1 MTFFDPL
8 STTARAEEM
17 RRIWRCTSHAEVLR
31 LTEMASPAPERDL
44 EEDYIFAE
52 EMSFLWNIGVP

>member
-1 MTFFDPL
+1 
-8 STTARAEEM
+8 M